1 MTRQQVLPYP
11 MKKDLDVGEE
21 DGDVV
26 VEETFTR
33 YRTSHK
39 IASFGRFTISHFW
52 ALALDLSPA

>member
-1 MTRQQVLPYP
+1 MTRQQVLPYL

-26 VEETFTR
+26 VEETFAR

-39 IASFGRFTISHFW
+39 DSLFQALLQEPLLGIS
-52 ALALDLSPA
+52 AGPYTD